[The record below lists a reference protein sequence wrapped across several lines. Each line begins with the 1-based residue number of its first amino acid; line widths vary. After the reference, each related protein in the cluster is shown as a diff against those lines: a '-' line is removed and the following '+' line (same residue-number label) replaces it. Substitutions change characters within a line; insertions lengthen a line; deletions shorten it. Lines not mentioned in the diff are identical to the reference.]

1 MNARQPHIVPLS
13 SQTMTLLRELQPLT
27 GTSHFLFSGER
38 SADRPMS
45 NNTLNAA
52 LRRLGY
58 GPDDMTAHGFRSM
71 ASTLLNELG
80 WSSDAIERQLAHAER
95 DGVRAVYNYAQYLP
109 ERRRMMQ
116 DWADYLVRLKE
127 GAVSS
132 WARAHP
138 ATVAPAGSNR
148 SSRGGNEA
156 AEASGVEGHES
167 DLANTQAV
175 I

>member
-1 MNARQPHIVPLS
+1 MV
-13 SQTMTLLRELQPLT
+13 LLRELQPLT
-27 GTSHFLFSGER
+27 GASLFLFPGER
-38 SADRPMS
+38 SCGRPMS

-80 WSSDAIERQLAHAER
+80 WSSDAIERQLAHGER

-116 DWADYLVRLKE
+116 AWSDYLEHLR
-127 GAVSS
+127 STHHCYRPFS
-132 WARAHP
+132 
-138 ATVAPAGSNR
+138 AGD
-148 SSRGGNEA
+148 
-156 AEASGVEGHES
+156 ASAFASTYSES
-167 DLANTQAV
+167 QQCVTWLGPRR
-175 I
+175 